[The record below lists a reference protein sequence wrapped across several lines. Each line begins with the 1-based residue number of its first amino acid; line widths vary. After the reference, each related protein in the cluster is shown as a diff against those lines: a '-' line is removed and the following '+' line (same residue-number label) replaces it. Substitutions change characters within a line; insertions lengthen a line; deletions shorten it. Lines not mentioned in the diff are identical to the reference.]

1 MARLSFASLALIL
14 LAIPTVA
21 SAQEEPASLRIRV
34 IDEATG
40 EAIFGAVVGF
50 PDLKLFILA
59 AETGDATLTDIPPG
73 DHNVEVTMLGY
84 GRASAL
90 LHLDPGAVGVGE
102 IQLSVQPIEIAGITV
117 EGRSLWSTHLD
128 RRGFYDRAKRGF
140 GHHFDRTD
148 IENLNAFWPSDILMR
163 TPGMMSAAR
172 SSFSSGGCSPGI
184 YVDGMRWIGTV
195 DDLPITWIEGMEVF
209 PRWSGVPIEY
219 GGVWGGIEVRHR
231 SDLARVRCRGL

>member
-34 IDEATG
+34 TDEATG

-50 PDLKLFILA
+50 PDLKLFILT

-73 DHNVEVTMLGY
+73 DHNLEVTMLGY

-117 EGRSLWSTHLD
+117 DGRSLWSPHLD
-128 RRGFYDRAKRGF
+128 RRGFYDRDKRGF
-140 GHHFDRTD
+140 GYHFDRTD
-148 IENLNAFWPSDILMR
+148 IEKLNAFWPSDILRR
-163 TPGMMSAAR
+163 TPGMLRAAM
-172 SSFSSGGCSPGI
+172 SSFMSGGCRPRI
-184 YVDGMRWIGTV
+184 WVDGMRWRGTV
-195 DDLPITWIEGMEVF
+195 DDLPITWIEGMELF
-209 PRWSGVPIEY
+209 PRFSGVPIQY
-219 GGVWGGIEVRHR
+219 GGLGGG
-231 SDLARVRCRGL
+231 AAPF